1 MAYIYEERK
10 QFVILGDPIGMDES
24 TQEDCYEIEEDYE
37 TEGEVYM
44 DF

>member
-1 MAYIYEERK
+1 MRFIYEEHK
-10 QFVILGDPIGMDES
+10 QFTTPGEPVAMDKN
-24 TQEDCYEIEEDYE
+24 TQEDCYEIEECYE